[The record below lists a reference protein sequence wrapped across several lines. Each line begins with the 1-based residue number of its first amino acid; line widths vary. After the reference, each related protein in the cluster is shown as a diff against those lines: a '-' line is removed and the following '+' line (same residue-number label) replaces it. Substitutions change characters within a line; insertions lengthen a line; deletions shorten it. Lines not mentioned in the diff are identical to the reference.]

1 MSDAKPQDTGMVR
14 IVLGGDVVPTASNRD
29 AFLTGDVSRLVDDG
43 LRGVLGKADFRII
56 NLEVPLTNEEAPI
69 EKCGPALI
77 APAGSA
83 RGLAE
88 LGVDAVALANNHIMD
103 QGAGG
108 LKSTISALEGAGI
121 RYFGAGESLPGAGRP
136 LIVDVGGRRLGLYA
150 CAEHEFSIAGDDF
163 PGANPFDPMLS
174 LVHVK
179 RLGDGCD
186 VVVVLYHGGKEHY
199 RYPSPLLR
207 ERCRALVDS
216 GADVVVCQHSH
227 CIGCEEVW
235 HGGTIVYGQG
245 NFLFDYQDNEFW
257 ATGILV
263 EVCIGGSVSIKYH
276 PIVKNGASVRL
287 ARNTEVHEIMGG
299 FRERSEQIKMAGF
312 VEEEYGRFAR
322 SNLNGYLS
330 AIMPGARSFPFR
342 VLNRLYGGNLAE
354 KLCGRQLLLTLRNY
368 VECEAHNE
376 LFVTGIR
383 AALGDWGD
391 GLG

>member
-1 MSDAKPQDTGMVR
+1 MVR

-276 PIVKNGASVRL
+276 PIVKNGSSVRL

-299 FRERSEQIKMAGF
+299 FRERSEQIKLAGF

>member
-299 FRERSEQIKMAGF
+299 FRERSEQIKLAGF

>member
-1 MSDAKPQDTGMVR
+1 MVR

-77 APAGSA
+77 APASSA

-299 FRERSEQIKMAGF
+299 FRERSEQIKLAGF

>member
-1 MSDAKPQDTGMVR
+1 MVR

-299 FRERSEQIKMAGF
+299 FRERSEQIKLAGF

>member
-1 MSDAKPQDTGMVR
+1 MVR

-227 CIGCEEVW
+227 CIGCEETW

-354 KLCGRQLLLTLRNY
+354 KLCGRRLLLALRNY